1 MGRAVVIGGS
11 IAGSLAAA
19 ALANHFDEIVVL
31 DRDSLPEQPQQRNGV
46 PQGHHYHALL
56 GGGRARMNQL
66 LPGFSDELV
75 RQGAPTVSVTD
86 EIMMRLRC
94 GWTSRFESDLV
105 TVMASRPLIEFAVRK
120 LAREIPNVVLMTA
133 TPALHVAPTRREL
146 LAILEPEAERV
157 AQAEK
162 RDILEVLDE
171 RERSALDRH
180 KEEFHERSR
189 RRVVEESFGLYRRLI
204 NTKRSD
210 YPDVLPQRVYQ
221 PIRLMP
227 CPGSPAVCA

>member
-1 MGRAVVIGGS
+1 MADAKVANQGDGPMGRAVVIGGS

-86 EIMMRLRC
+86 AAGTQSSTLT
-94 GWTSRFESDLV
+94 G
-105 TVMASRPLIEFAVRK
+105 
-120 LAREIPNVVLMTA
+120 TA
-133 TPALHVAPTRREL
+133 NP
-146 LAILEPEAERV
+146 
-157 AQAEK
+157 
-162 RDILEVLDE
+162 
-171 RERSALDRH
+171 
-180 KEEFHERSR
+180 
-189 RRVVEESFGLYRRLI
+189 
-204 NTKRSD
+204 
-210 YPDVLPQRVYQ
+210 
-221 PIRLMP
+221 
-227 CPGSPAVCA
+227 